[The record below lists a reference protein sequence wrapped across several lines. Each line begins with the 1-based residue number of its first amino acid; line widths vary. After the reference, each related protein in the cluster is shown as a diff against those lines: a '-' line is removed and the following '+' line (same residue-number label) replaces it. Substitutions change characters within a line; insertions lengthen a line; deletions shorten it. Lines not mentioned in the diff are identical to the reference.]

1 MEQTLLDLLADSS
14 SDALVELTLQY
25 RMNEEIMLLPNQLIY
40 NNRLKCG
47 SEYVRTD
54 TVKYSTNSTVS
65 LLVCVYV
72 WRVYIIRLDCEELSA
87 LFIRD

>member
-1 MEQTLLDLLADSS
+1 MLKII
-14 SDALVELTLQY
+14 VEI
-25 RMNEEIMLLPNQLIY
+25 NIIIY